1 MGLESSGERLPLRR
15 QSAAQLI
22 ERIRPD
28 AMQLFDVGFAEWRE
42 LIEMPNTCRIQR
54 ASRRSGQFR

>member
-28 AMQLFDVGFAEWRE
+28 AMQLFDVGFAELRE